1 MTPLP
6 SLLEFAL
13 TSLLIELTPGP
24 NMAYLASLSLTEGRR
39 VGLAAVAG
47 VTLGLALNGMLAV
60 FGLAAIVDGSPL
72 AQAALRYAGAGFLLY
87 LAWDAWRGAG
97 EAEFAGLTRGTAF
110 RRALLTNLLNPKAAA
125 FYIAVMPLFL
135 PQGLAA
141 GVGLPLLYVAVYVA
155 IATMVHAALV
165 LFADRLR
172 PYLMSGNNERFVRRL
187 FALALAGIALW
198 FFWETR
204 R

>member
-1 MTPLP
+1 MPP
-6 SLLEFAL
+6 FLEFAL
-13 TSLLIELTPGP
+13 TALLIELTPGP

-39 VGLAAVAG
+39 VGLAAVLG
-47 VTLGLALNGMLAV
+47 VALGLTLNGMLAV
-60 FGLAAIVDGSPL
+60 FGLAALVDGSPV
-72 AQAALRYAGAGFLLY
+72 AQGVLRYAGAGFLLY

-97 EAEFAGLTRGTAF
+97 ESEFAGLGRGTAF
-110 RRALLTNLLNPKAAA
+110 RRALVTNLLNPKAAA

-135 PQGLAA
+135 PQGLAS
-141 GVGLPLLYVAVYVA
+141 GLGLSLAHVA
-155 IATMVHAALV
+155 IYVTIATCVHAALV
-165 LFADRLR
+165 LFADRFR
-172 PYLMSGNNERFVRRL
+172 PYLMAGRNQQVVRRL